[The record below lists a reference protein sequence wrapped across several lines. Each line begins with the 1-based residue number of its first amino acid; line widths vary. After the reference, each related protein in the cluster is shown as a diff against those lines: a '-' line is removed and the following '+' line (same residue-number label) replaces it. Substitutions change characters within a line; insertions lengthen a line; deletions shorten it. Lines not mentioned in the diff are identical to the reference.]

1 MLIQYT
7 VYAGWKAMV
16 TMYADVLYVRDF
28 SIDQGHKNMQL
39 FFRNSKRIKEISCM

>member
-16 TMYADVLYVRDF
+16 TMYADVRDF
-28 SIDQGHKNMQL
+28 PIDQGHKNMQL